1 MWKQI
6 IIDLAI
12 FTLVFGTVYGKNSS
26 NPRVT
31 IETSK
36 GKIILELYADKAPMT
51 VKNFLTYVEDG
62 FYNGTIFHRVIPN
75 FMIQGGGLTV
85 DFKEKTGGESIQNEA
100 NNGIKNKRCTIAMA
114 RASDPH
120 SASNQF
126 FINSVNNDFL
136 DFTAETEEGWGYC
149 VFGKV
154 IEGLGVVDAIS
165 SVKTMTRGNM
175 RDVPRQTIEIISVKI
190 GS

>member
-6 IIDLAI
+6 IIGLAI

-36 GKIILELYADKAPMT
+36 GKIILELYEDKAPMT

-75 FMIQGGGLTV
+75 FMIQGGGYTV
-85 DFKEKTGGESIQNEA
+85 DFEEKTGGESIRNEA
-100 NNGIKNKRCTIAMA
+100 NNGIKNKRGTIAMA
-114 RASDPH
+114 RGRDPH
-120 SASNQF
+120 SASNQ
-126 FINSVNNDFL
+126 
-136 DFTAETEEGWGYC
+136 
-149 VFGKV
+149 
-154 IEGLGVVDAIS
+154 
-165 SVKTMTRGNM
+165 
-175 RDVPRQTIEIISVKI
+175 
-190 GS
+190 